1 MVNLRQKSRKARKK
15 RRLRRHVKIGLISI
29 LVIFIAVVSYSVYLY
44 LKTTNMLADS
54 YEADG
59 REKSA
64 LRDTIVDPTKDNISI
79 LLIGADISEKRKNL
93 GNPRSDTLIYA
104 TLNKKENSV
113 KLLSIPRDSL
123 VYIPYLDKETK
134 INHAYSSSGGLN
146 ATIETVEHLLE
157 VPVDYYVTVN
167 FEAFIEIIDALG
179 GITIDVPYEIYEQNS
194 KDQKNAIHLLPG
206 RQKLDGEEALAFA
219 RTRKYDNDI
228 ERGKRQQQVIKAVF
242 EKATSVDAVLKAGEI
257 IESIG
262 DNMKTNLRPNEIF
275 GLISYAFNDNK
286 LTIDS
291 LTLEGYD
298 YQPGRV
304 YYYKLDEVALEETKQ
319 TLRDHLDYIGTT
331 STSHL
336 ITR

>member
-1 MVNLRQKSRKARKK
+1 MAYTRQNSRKVRKK
-15 RRLRRHVKIGLISI
+15 RKLRKRGKV
-29 LVIFIAVVSYSVYLY
+29 VIFILFMAFLAFISYGGYLY

-64 LRDTIVDPTKDNISI
+64 LRDAYVDPTKDNISI
-79 LLIGADISEKRKNL
+79 LIVGADSSETREDL

-104 TLNKKENSV
+104 TLNKNENSI

-123 VYIPYLDKETK
+123 VYIPYLEKETK
-134 INHAYSSSGGLN
+134 INSAYASKAGLN

-157 VPVDYYVTVN
+157 VPVDYYVTLN
-167 FEAFIEIIDALG
+167 FEAFIDIVDALG
-179 GITIDVPYEIYEQNS
+179 GITIDVPFEIYEQNS
-194 KDQKNAIHLLPG
+194 KDEANAIHLLPG
-206 RQKLDGEEALAFA
+206 RQKLNGEEALAFA

-242 EKATSVDAVLKAGEI
+242 DKAMSVDAVLKAGEI

-262 DNMKTNLRPNEIF
+262 DNLKTNLRPNEIF
-275 GLISYAFNDNK
+275 GLISYAVNGSGLN
-286 LTIDS
+286 IES

-304 YYYKLDEVALEETKQ
+304 YYYKLDEEALEKTKQ
-319 TLRDHLDYIGTT
+319 TLQDHLEFNATNSQNY
-331 STSHL
+331 L
-336 ITR
+336 TR